1 MPNKICS
8 EICCLVFG
16 IICRVPERP
25 RKMIFQN
32 FEKHVYLSIIRQK
45 HSQLEYILHTYIRK
59 QRIWNYR
66 SFKSYTSVILQALFL
81 VRSTVDTGLL
91 VLTSTVTVIYH
102 FDLLAL
108 DGIPTQLTYRFI
120 FFLLMKCYRPGDVH
134 TLKYYRY
141 ATYSYFI

>member
-1 MPNKICS
+1 
-8 EICCLVFG
+8 
-16 IICRVPERP
+16 
-25 RKMIFQN
+25 MIFQN

-45 HSQLEYILHTYIRK
+45 HSQLEYVLHTYITYIRIQK
-59 QRIWNYR
+59 IWNYR

-134 TLKYYRY
+134 TRKYYRY
-141 ATYSYFI
+141 ATYLLIFYLIYILYIMHVNILQMSS